1 MYLQYD
7 IQIDALNICFY
18 SIALVYIVSD
28 SAIRYKNI
36 NAHSFSPE
44 TASDYFTTQDKIED
58 NKQAQGNKLTT
69 SGRIIITSIGSVLCF
84 ILILVIIRELWLF
97 CQFLQ
102 PTGKRTVI
110 NDVYEDIA
118 EINSLRV

>member
-1 MYLQYD
+1 M
-7 IQIDALNICFY
+7 
-18 SIALVYIVSD
+18 YIVSD